1 MYHRRFGLAAL
12 FACSVAPLLQGA
24 ATPAPL
30 GEIVGDAI
38 YVNCEYRMAA
48 QFPQDPKIRD
58 ITYRDAVRTA
68 PARQF
73 YYERPAGQ
81 LSVTIARIAG
91 GPEVDKQ
98 VIENAAD
105 TLRKRGQVRFDAF
118 VYYDDAVSAQLPGR
132 QLQVAL
138 PDGHILN
145 GSVYMADHRLYITEA
160 LATAND
166 LEALMFSQ
174 SVSLID
180 RNGTDLDTNPPNV
193 STSAVGTSAGLPNRQ
208 YDCSRQ
214 FRPARK

>member
-1 MYHRRFGLAAL
+1 MSKNYSVCVAL
-12 FACSVAPLLQGA
+12 VSFALTPLLQGA
-24 ATPAPL
+24 APQPL

-58 ITYRDAVRTA
+58 ITYRDGVRTA

-81 LSVTIARIAG
+81 LSVTVARITG

-160 LATAND
+160 LASAND

-180 RNGTDLDTNPPNV
+180 QNGTDLDTNPPNV
-193 STSAVGTSAGLPNRQ
+193 STTAIGTSAGLPSRQ